1 MPFECHLGPLPV
13 FGGTRVRGRTVYHS
27 SAIWDHPRVLVGYV
41 LEAEMFA
48 IRVPSG
54 TTPVFGGARVR
65 GRTVYH
71 SSAIWDHPR
80 YLVGHVLEAELLSI
94 REHLGPPPVF
104 GGVLL
109 PIFLV
114 FCVMLFWV
122 VCVRPVSCVPN
133 VANFS
138 VWSILDLSL
147 RFSLMFIY
155 LSDMFRKPTT
165 IRSNIQEQNKK
176 CATIV

>member
-1 MPFECHLGPLPV
+1 MSIF
-13 FGGTRVRGRTVYHS
+13 FGGNRVRGRNCLPFESTWVHS
-27 SAIWDHPRVLVGYV
+27 
-41 LEAEMFA
+41 
-48 IRVPSG
+48 
-54 TTPVFGGARVR
+54 
-65 GRTVYH
+65 
-71 SSAIWDHPR
+71 R

-114 FCVMLFWV
+114 FCVVLFCF

-155 LSDMFRKPTT
+155 LSDRFRKPTT
-165 IRSNIQEQNKK
+165 IRSNIQEQKK
-176 CATIV
+176 NVQQLCDVR